1 MGKPHAVRRLVDVKL
16 QGVRKAFMEKE
27 AGINASPKTRVAE
40 FIKNKEWAARI
51 LFAIPGLIGLG
62 GSIGLLQNVA
72 RVSTN
77 NVDDLVFVDNWI
89 PCLAVLIFAL
99 GWTTVQWIET
109 ALLNKQ
115 AKTVK
120 VLFFVLLLE
129 YTILSIYFHF
139 FVDYEML
146 HRFGSAAPLLNLSG
160 AFLRYSMLSKEAF
173 VMQQKIMF
181 GKKLEISN

>member
-1 MGKPHAVRRLVDVKL
+1 
-16 QGVRKAFMEKE
+16 MEKDS
-27 AGINASPKTRVAE
+27 GINASPKTGVAE
-40 FIKNKEWAARI
+40 LLKNKEWAARI

-72 RVSTN
+72 RASMN
-77 NVDDLVFVDNWI
+77 NIDDLVFVDNWI
-89 PCLAVLIFAL
+89 PWLAVWIFAL
-99 GWTTVQWIET
+99 GWFTVQWIET

-129 YTILSIYFHF
+129 YTILSISFHF

-146 HRFGSAAPLLNLSG
+146 HRFGFAVPLLNLSG
-160 AFLRYSMLSKEAF
+160 AFLRYSMLSKEAL
-173 VMQQKIMF
+173 VMQRKVMF
-181 GKKLEISN
+181 GKKFETSS